1 MTAPA
6 PVPLAA
12 SVAVPPDALLA
23 SSLHSAR
30 SRAKASLFMSRLVST
45 VGSHPPY
52 EAHPLIH
59 KATMPTAVSLV
70 ITRLLLVKYTRGE
83 RSIDL
88 SFTGARCDVEEVVAH
103 AVQVQGLLTIEM
115 VDHRHL
121 ILVLGVHWKTL
132 RATVDLIRKETAQV
146 PAVLDVRH
154 AAQ

>member
-1 MTAPA
+1 MTARDL
-6 PVPLAA
+6 VPLAP

-30 SRAKASLFMSRLVST
+30 SRSKASLCMSRLAST
-45 VGSHPPY
+45 VGSPPPY

-59 KATMPTAVSLV
+59 KATMPTAISLV
-70 ITRLLLVKYTRGE
+70 ITRLLLVNYTRGE

-88 SFTGARCDVEEVVAH
+88 FAGSRCDVEEVVAH

-121 ILVLGVHWKTL
+121 ILVLGVHRKAL
-132 RATVDLIRKETAQV
+132 RAAVDLLSTETAQV

>member
-30 SRAKASLFMSRLVST
+30 SRSKASLCMSRLAST

-70 ITRLLLVKYTRGE
+70 ITRLLLVNYTRGE
-83 RSIDL
+83 RVNRSIH
-88 SFTGARCDVEEVVAH
+88 TGPVRRRGGSCPC
-103 AVQVQGLLTIEM
+103 
-115 VDHRHL
+115 
-121 ILVLGVHWKTL
+121 
-132 RATVDLIRKETAQV
+132 RAGPGAPGD
-146 PAVLDVRH
+146 
-154 AAQ
+154 

>member
-12 SVAVPPDALLA
+12 SVTVPPDALLA

-30 SRAKASLFMSRLVST
+30 SRAKVSLLISRLAST

-83 RSIDL
+83 RSFDL
-88 SFTGARCDVEEVVAH
+88 FTRARCDVAEVVVH
-103 AVQVQGLLTIEM
+103 AVQVQGLVAIA
-115 VDHRHL
+115 VVADGHL
-121 ILVLGVHWKTL
+121 ILVLGV
-132 RATVDLIRKETAQV
+132 
-146 PAVLDVRH
+146 
-154 AAQ
+154 

>member
-30 SRAKASLFMSRLVST
+30 LRAKLSLFISRLVST

-59 KATMPTAVSLV
+59 KATIPRAISLV
-70 ITRLLLVKYTRGE
+70 ITFLFLVHYCRGG
-83 RSIDL
+83 RSIDR
-88 SFTGARCDVEEVVAH
+88 FTGARCDVAEVVAL
-103 AVQVQGLLTIEM
+103 AVAARGF
-115 VDHRHL
+115 
-121 ILVLGVHWKTL
+121 
-132 RATVDLIRKETAQV
+132 
-146 PAVLDVRH
+146 PA
-154 AAQ
+154 